1 MVRSSGDRVGSFSGG
16 RFGGRLCEYPAHV
29 PLAEDFQQVIDS
41 LPPDWS
47 YLQFDLRIAD
57 EDRYIEAAA
66 LVAQV
71 NAQGYGKHDW
81 HWRILVAREFGHAA
95 AAETVRGTLKV
106 LDDLGI
112 SGEMAVREVR
122 SGRVEVTQMWGRPE
136 SVRQEFRR
144 RRAQ

>member
-1 MVRSSGDRVGSFSGG
+1 V
-16 RFGGRLCEYPAHV
+16 A
-29 PLAEDFQQVIDS
+29 LAEDFQQVVDS

-47 YLQFDLRIAD
+47 QLQFDIRIGD
-57 EDRYIEAAA
+57 EDRYIEAATI
-66 LVAQV
+66 LVQV
-71 NAQGYGKHDW
+71 NAQAYGKHDW
-81 HWRILVAREFGHAA
+81 HWRILVAHEFGHAA

-112 SGEMAVREVR
+112 GGEIAVREVR

>member
-1 MVRSSGDRVGSFSGG
+1 M
-16 RFGGRLCEYPAHV
+16 
-29 PLAEDFQQVIDS
+29 PLADDFQQVIDS

-47 YLQFDLRIAD
+47 HLQFDIRIDD
-57 EDRYIEAAA
+57 EDRYIEAATI
-66 LVAQV
+66 LAQV
-71 NAQGYGKHDW
+71 NAQGHSNYDW
-81 HWRILVAREFGHAA
+81 HWRVLVAHEFGHAA
-95 AAETVRGTLKV
+95 AAQTVHGTLKV

-112 SGEMAVREVR
+112 TGEIAVREVR

>member
-1 MVRSSGDRVGSFSGG
+1 M
-16 RFGGRLCEYPAHV
+16 A
-29 PLAEDFQQVIDS
+29 LADDFQQVVDS

-47 YLQFDLRIAD
+47 DLEFDLRISD
-57 EDRYIEAAA
+57 EDRYIEAATI
-66 LVAQV
+66 LVQV
-71 NAQGYGKHDW
+71 NAQAYGQHDW
-81 HWRILVAREFGHAA
+81 HWRILVAHEFGHAA